1 MEKIRKGNDI
11 EIQWAIYVG
20 KGFNEVPYD
29 LTGKNLTLYLKD
41 SFGLIEVEDY
51 SVQGNIISFVFWGK
65 DQKRTCI
72 YSITLV
78 ENEGMEG
85 MHTVDECE
93 AFSLVNHS
101 CETGGESEGRVEC
114 IHLQFRA
121 NMGVFTPTLGGEIE
135 VDDALSL
142 ESENPVQNK
151 VITLALQNEIK
162 RATDAETRLE
172 RSFDNYDKKI
182 ELIEDSVEI
191 LDKTIQQILVQNELI
206 ETRLELVN
214 EKLDGV
220 DLDAV
225 ANVLTK
231 VETIETNVETIE
243 TNVEAMDVDLTNVKK
258 SVDDLVKR
266 VNMLHAD
273 VETEGSVD
281 NKIANAL
288 GWEEIQ

>member
-11 EIQWAIYVG
+11 EVLWAIYAG
-20 KGFNEVPYD
+20 EGINEAPYD
-29 LTGKNLTLYLKD
+29 LTGKNLTLYVRNQ
-41 SFGLIEVEDY
+41 FGRKEVYDFE
-51 SVQGNIISFVFWGK
+51 VNKHVLRWMFWGK
-65 DQKRTCI
+65 DQSQLGK
-72 YSITLV
+72 YSLELV
-78 ENEGMEG
+78 ENEGRQG
-85 MHTVDECE
+85 MHTVDECD
-93 AFSLVNHS
+93 AFQLVSHS
-101 CETGGESEGRVEC
+101 CETGGDNEGRVEC

-121 NMGVFTPTLGGEIE
+121 NMGVFTPTLGGGIE

-151 VITLALQNEIK
+151 VVTLALQNEIK
-162 RATDAETRLE
+162 RATEAETRLE
-172 RSFDNYDKKI
+172 RSFENYDKKM
-182 ELIEDSVEI
+182 ELIEDSVEV
-191 LDKTIQQILVQNELI
+191 LDKTVQKILVQNELI

-231 VETIETNVETIE
+231 VETMETNL
-243 TNVEAMDVDLTNVKK
+243 ADVKK
-258 SVDDLVKR
+258 SIDDLEDKVDT
-266 VNMLHAD
+266 LHAD

-288 GWEEIQ
+288 GWEEIE